1 MKHNNY
7 LSFVLICWIW
17 MLCGCVGQNVTESQ
31 VASYKAGL
39 SFSNTPTL
47 KLYTDKPLLLTVLL
61 INNSSDSITQIAFKS
76 KSANL
81 SILNSEC
88 DTLLAGKSCK
98 LNLQLNATIND
109 DGSLLEAYGKDSSGS
124 SYQAK
129 QLFNYTSSLDVEESI
144 QTDKFNNPII
154 SGQGKIY
161 GIAIPFY
168 KNNPN
173 KQVDSSVTG
182 LNNILS
188 QEIVCSSQELSQC
201 TLIITG
207 LSDYS
212 LNGTIKLASNTEVFY
227 TSLVNILAAS
237 RGNLLSSNYNVLV
250 SPADGNSYTNI
261 TLLNN
266 GSESI
271 TEIKMSAI
279 NRSGIESQIMVSGC
293 SRVESSNVIFG
304 KSKQPLTIQ
313 PMLMFDNTTV
323 NTYVVTND
331 NGKIYA
337 CPTDRITGKLTTC
350 SEIFDLPTIYGLNIY
365 KHAMWD
371 TISNS
376 MKYYLYVG
384 GQNYL
389 GSDNYIGVCPIT
401 ESGALISNCTLDS
414 SIGADTSNIM
424 FEESSIYEISYN
436 NAKVCKLSP
445 DSGKTIVSSCVS
457 VGGNIN
463 SLISSAFINSMVV
476 AVVKD
481 SNNVKSRYAYLS
493 NQGGVNGDTV
503 NGSIIR
509 CTLAKNTT
517 TNNLDFN
524 NCIVVDNITNM
535 VGLRGLEVVSIGD
548 KSYLYYTNNKNVSNG
563 LLSREILQNSSLG
576 NITTQPAIFSPTTSS
591 YVSDQIYTLKL
602 PEAFLQYDKYQY
614 AQSGSGIFSVTMT
627 FTGSGKTGSTRVFF
641 PSLPTGITFNKGTS
655 GKPSLDFAVESG
667 LNTQTINVTVDR
679 SKISSAKTYTIK
691 AKTSNGVVVPDLV
704 IDIK

>member
-1 MKHNNY
+1 LDGFDRCTFDNN
-7 LSFVLICWIW
+7 
-17 MLCGCVGQNVTESQ
+17 G
-31 VASYKAGL
+31 
-39 SFSNTPTL
+39 
-47 KLYTDKPLLLTVLL
+47 
-61 INNSSDSITQIAFKS
+61 
-76 KSANL
+76 
-81 SILNSEC
+81 
-88 DTLLAGKSCK
+88 
-98 LNLQLNATIND
+98 
-109 DGSLLEAYGKDSSGS
+109 
-124 SYQAK
+124 
-129 QLFNYTSSLDVEESI
+129 
-144 QTDKFNNPII
+144 
-154 SGQGKIY
+154 
-161 GIAIPFY
+161 
-168 KNNPN
+168 
-173 KQVDSSVTG
+173 
-182 LNNILS
+182 
-188 QEIVCSSQELSQC
+188 
-201 TLIITG
+201 
-207 LSDYS
+207 
-212 LNGTIKLASNTEVFY
+212 
-227 TSLVNILAAS
+227 
-237 RGNLLSSNYNVLV
+237 LV
-250 SPADGNSYTNI
+250 SN
-261 TLLNN
+261 
-266 GSESI
+266 
-271 TEIKMSAI
+271 
-279 NRSGIESQIMVSGC
+279 C

-337 CPTDRITGKLTTC
+337 CPTDRITGKFTTC

-563 LLSREILQNSSLG
+563 LLSREILQNGSLG